1 MNALEDYLKHA
12 TKGVYGTKKL
22 EIIAELRGSIEDRIW
37 KLETQGLNQNQALE
51 KVLLEFGAAKA
62 VNAGLMKEHTMPKIF
77 KSITIAFLIAIAS
90 LTTLNASR
98 AEIEVVTQ
106 EFGFDTNTQT
116 SSEFYKSYYL
126 SFSSIKENLEAAGIT
141 VDDTPIAP
149 LQPFKAYTKKTM
161 PSLRFRFPGASKDT
175 ILQTAPGFDSLW
187 KSDDGT
193 LIQDSIPKTDLSNDH
208 FYMGLGTFVAQL
220 RNTHL
225 TIRIEGWRN
234 PVLKIGET
242 KLQIGSEKQA
252 VTPWS
257 LYSSLAGQAAQ
268 AGLPLQ
274 GGWGTTSN
282 AKNHAT
288 RVNAPA
294 GTVYAIV
301 TNFVLPKSGSA
312 SASNPITT
320 TVVLPSGSASNDKNM
335 RHIDIARVGTD
346 GILYFKAPHNV
357 IEFTQSREAVFAD
370 RLNVSK
376 NGYGGSK
383 RPAKALLMRMNSDLS
398 VTLELPAKTRSAAIK

>member
-1 MNALEDYLKHA
+1 
-12 TKGVYGTKKL
+12 
-22 EIIAELRGSIEDRIW
+22 
-37 KLETQGLNQNQALE
+37 
-51 KVLLEFGAAKA
+51 
-62 VNAGLMKEHTMPKIF
+62 MKEHTMPKIL
-77 KSITIAFLIAIAS
+77 KGITMAFLIAIAS
-90 LTTLNASR
+90 FTTLNVIR

-116 SSEFYKSYYL
+116 SSEFNKYYFL
-126 SFSSIKENLEAAGIT
+126 SFSSIKENLEAAGIG

-161 PSLRFRFPGASKDT
+161 PSLRFRFPGANKDT

-208 FYMGLGTFVAQL
+208 FYMSLGTFVAQL
-220 RNTHL
+220 RNTGL
-225 TIRIEGWRN
+225 PIRIEGWRN
-234 PVLKIGET
+234 PVLKISET

-252 VTPWS
+252 VTPWM
-257 LYSSLAGQAAQ
+257 LYSSLAEQAAQ
-268 AGLPLQ
+268 AGLPPLQ

-288 RVNAPA
+288 RVSAPA
-294 GTVYAIV
+294 GRVYAIV

-335 RHIDIARVGTD
+335 QHIDIARVGAD
-346 GILYFKAPHNV
+346 GMLYFKAPHNV
-357 IEFTQSREAVFAD
+357 IEFTQSRKAVFAD
-370 RLNVSK
+370 RLNISK
-376 NGYGGSK
+376 NGYGSSK

-398 VTLELPAKTRSAAIK
+398 VTLELPARIRSAAIKLR